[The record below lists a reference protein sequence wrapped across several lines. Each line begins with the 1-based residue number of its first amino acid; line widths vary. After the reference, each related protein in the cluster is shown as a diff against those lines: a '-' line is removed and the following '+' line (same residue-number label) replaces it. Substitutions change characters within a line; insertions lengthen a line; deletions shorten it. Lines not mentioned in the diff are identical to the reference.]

1 MSYRILSLDGGG
13 TWAMLQ
19 ALALGDIYGVA
30 TPGQSI
36 LKDFDMAVANSGGSI
51 VLASLML
58 DMTPDQMVGL
68 FLNDAAQIFQPSG
81 IINLALSALGLPVP
95 RFSTSGKLQGLKAT
109 LGVQASTPL
118 AGFPL
123 PTGPGG
129 QPVKAMISAFDY
141 DRQRAQFFRSF
152 DSAGGP
158 KAATMALVDAVNASA
173 DPPVIFFDK
182 PVSLGTPAKR
192 YWDGGVAGYNNPL
205 MAAVVEAMAAR
216 IAPRDIS
223 VRSIGT
229 GTIMLAPVGS
239 PGAPA
244 ELCLPGQKSGPITD
258 LKELAGAI
266 LDDPP
271 DSANYVAFNVLGNV
285 MPIPAP
291 STASPINS
299 GSLVRLSPCIQPIW
313 NGAATASWSLPAG
326 YTLDSFK
333 TITGLDLAAT
343 GPSDLQAIHDLGMA
357 WMAGVMPNQPVLPD
371 AQTLQ
376 CVIGD
381 PTYASGKARW

>member
-1 MSYRILSLDGGG
+1 MPYRILSLDGGG

-19 ALALGDIYGVA
+19 AMALGDIYGAA
-30 TPGQSI
+30 TPGHAI
-36 LKDFDMAVANSGGSI
+36 LQDFDMAVANSGGSI
-51 VLASLML
+51 VLAALML

-68 FLNDAAQIFQPSG
+68 FLNDAPQIFQPSG
-81 IINLALSALGLPVP
+81 IVNLALSALGLPVP
-95 RFSTSGKLQGLKAT
+95 RFSTNGKLQGLKAT
-109 LGVQASTPL
+109 LGAQASTPL

-123 PTGPGG
+123 PNGPGG

-158 KAATMALVDAVNASA
+158 KAATIALVDAVNASA

-182 PVSLGTPAKR
+182 PVSLGTLAKR

-205 MAAVVEAMAAR
+205 MAGVVEAMAAR
-216 IAPRDIS
+216 IAPRDIA
-223 VRSIGT
+223 VRSVGT
-229 GTIMLAPVGS
+229 GTIMLAPVGA
-239 PGAPA
+239 PNTPA

-258 LKELAGAI
+258 LRELAGAI

-291 STASPINS
+291 STASPVNS
-299 GSLVRLSPCIQPIW
+299 GSLVRLSPCVQPIW
-313 NGAATASWSLPAG
+313 NAAASAWSLPAG
-326 YTLDSFK
+326 YTLESFK
-333 TITGLDLAAT
+333 TIIGLDLAAT
-343 GPSDLQAIHDLGMA
+343 APDDLQAIHDLGVA
-357 WMAGVMPNQPVLPD
+357 WIGGAMPNQPVLPD
-371 AQTLQ
+371 PQTLQ

-381 PTYASGKARW
+381 PTYPDGKARW

>member
-1 MSYRILSLDGGG
+1 MAYRILSLDGGG

-19 ALALGDIYGVA
+19 AMALGDIYGAA
-30 TPGQSI
+30 TPGHAI
-36 LKDFDMAVANSGGSI
+36 LQDFDMAVANSGGSI
-51 VLASLML
+51 VLAGLML
-58 DMTPDQMVGL
+58 NMTPDQMVGL
-68 FLNDAAQIFQPSG
+68 FRNDAAQVFVKSG
-81 IINLALSALGLPVP
+81 VINVVLSTFGLPFP
-95 RFSTSGKLQGLKAT
+95 RFSTAGKLQGLKAT
-109 LGVQASTPL
+109 LGAQASAAL

-123 PTGPGG
+123 PNGPGG

-158 KAATMALVDAVNASA
+158 KAATIALVDAVSASA

-205 MAAVVEAMAAR
+205 MSAVVEAMAAR
-216 IAPRDIS
+216 IAPRDIA

-239 PGAPA
+239 PNTPA
-244 ELCLPGQKSGPITD
+244 ELCLPGKKSDPITD
-258 LKELAGAI
+258 LKVLAGSI

-285 MPIPAP
+285 MPVPAP
-291 STASPINS
+291 SIGAPINS
-299 GSLVRLSPCIQPIW
+299 GSLVRLSPCVQPIW
-313 NGAATASWSLPAG
+313 NAAAAAWSLPAG

-333 TITGLDLAAT
+333 TITGLDLAAIA
-343 GPSDLQAIHDLGMA
+343 PDDLQAIHDLGAA
-357 WMAGVMPNQPVLPD
+357 WMSGAMPNQPVLPD
-371 AQTLQ
+371 PQTLQ